1 VPDKKWDRFKRL
13 FKIEV
18 SDDLIDVRKRK
29 IEDARAEAA
38 TAIQRLRDKGLN
50 PGLHAMQLTAFDRS
64 YLAALRLG
72 SNQAISTALQPV
84 KDNMRALAARAREDA
99 EARVSTLATD
109 LSAVRFQ
116 VQGTLDRVTKTSHP
130 VLRAA
135 MSLPYADVYDA
146 QQDAESKAKDE
157 QKRAALAAI
166 KLEPLRKALGT
177 IQKGETSYKLSTK
190 MLGVV
195 DEHLALLFDTEE
207 KVGWA
212 RRRRIL
218 DQRHRDVAD
227 LNNVEG
233 VILETQSIAQAL
245 NQLILDMGDA
255 VRRDRKLRKRA
266 DTVTEAIDALAKRAR
281 AIDHESGKAIV
292 ASELQSVLDKRKD
305 ALAKDTP
312 ALVADALEDIDL
324 KTLQMAIVASQDL
337 DLGCPQL
344 IAALPRVLTKA
355 DEGDARSELFET
367 VLTLTGDYKDLKA
380 VKDLAEAKRGF
391 KTLKAKLTKAMDD
404 ALKLGGE
411 GIYEEALEARFGV
424 TITKSDGALVNL
436 KQTYE
441 MMSLVPESHVGQEMC
456 AKVNFTHK
464 SDHGASYS
472 KSVINMDDF
481 EEGYT
486 YTYTPD
492 GGKQKVNAFNVCML
506 HEIGHSIDDKYDIM
520 DGVMATPGYG
530 DWRSESRDS
539 VLDAFTSAA
548 LVAMRAVA
556 ELSHDH
562 DATVR
567 DALYQAITSGTVPER
582 IDGTSKAQHKALVK
596 LAGWAGKIRA
606 SEKPWFN
613 GSITSMALNGRVY
626 LQSYSHEWSSYAVS
640 ERQRASVRN
649 YQWRAPG
656 EWFADLYGY
665 CWVKEQPPPAGVGVR
680 VKEWFPTA

>member
-1 VPDKKWDRFKRL
+1 MPDKKWDRFKRL

-29 IEDARAEAA
+29 IQDARGEAA
-38 TAIQRLRDKGLN
+38 AAIQRLRDAGLD

-64 YLAALRLG
+64 YVAALRLG
-72 SNQAISTALQPV
+72 SNQAISAALQPV

-99 EARVSTLATD
+99 EARVSQLATD
-109 LSAVRFQ
+109 LSAVRFT
-116 VQGTLDRVTKTSHP
+116 VQSTLDRATKTTHP

-135 MSLPYADVYDA
+135 LTLPLADVLDA
-146 QQDAESKAKDE
+146 QKDAEGKAKDE

-166 KLEPLRKALGT
+166 DLAPLRDALRT
-177 IQKGETSYKLSTK
+177 VHKGESSYNTSAR
-190 MLGVV
+190 MLRMVV
-195 DEHLALLFDTEE
+195 DQLALLFDSED
-207 KVGWA
+207 KVNWA
-212 RRRRIL
+212 RRHRIL
-218 DQRHRDVAD
+218 DQRHQDVAD

-233 VILETQSIAQAL
+233 VIREAQSVAAAL
-245 NQLILDMGDA
+245 NQLLLDMADA
-255 VRRDRKLRKRA
+255 VKRDRKLRKRA

-281 AIDHESGKAIV
+281 AIDHESGKALV
-292 ASELQSVLDKRKD
+292 ASALQSVLDERKD

-312 ALVADALEDIDL
+312 TLVAEALEAIDL
-324 KTLQMAIVASQDL
+324 KTLQMAIVGSQDL

-355 DEGDARSELFET
+355 DESDARSKLFET
-367 VLTLTGDYKDLKA
+367 VLTLTGDYNDLKA
-380 VKDLAEAKRGF
+380 VKTLSEAKRGF
-391 KTLKAKLTKAMDD
+391 QTLKAKLTAAMDE

-411 GIYEEALEARFGV
+411 GLYEEALEARFGV
-424 TITKSDGALVNL
+424 TVTKADGALVNL

-441 MMSLVPESHVGQEMC
+441 MMSLVPESHVGQELC
-456 AKVNFTHK
+456 ARVNFTHK
-464 SDHGASYS
+464 SGHGASYS
-472 KSVINMDDF
+472 ESVINMDDF
-481 EEGYT
+481 EEDYT

-492 GGKQKVNAFNVCML
+492 GRKQKVNAFNVCML

-520 DGVMATPGYG
+520 DGLMETQGYG
-530 DWRSESRDS
+530 SWRLESRDS
-539 VLDAFTSAA
+539 VLDAFTAAA
-548 LVAMRAVA
+548 LVAMRAA
-556 ELSHDH
+556 ADLSHDH

-567 DALYQAITSGTVPER
+567 DALYKALTSGTVPER

-613 GSITSMALNGRVY
+613 GSITSMAINGRVF
-626 LQSYSHEWSSYAVS
+626 LQSYSNKWSSYAVS
-640 ERQRASVRN
+640 ERQRASVRD

-665 CWVKEQPPPAGVGVR
+665 CWVKEQPAPAGVGVR
-680 VKEWFPTA
+680 VKEWFPPA